1 MAEIESENP
10 VSWVSEIEGRMTG
23 EIEQLLEAY
32 KAARNATLDEVL
44 EALTA
49 RKKSAYHADEFELLN
64 ELIEMVRGMKD

>member
-1 MAEIESENP
+1 
-10 VSWVSEIEGRMTG
+10 MTG